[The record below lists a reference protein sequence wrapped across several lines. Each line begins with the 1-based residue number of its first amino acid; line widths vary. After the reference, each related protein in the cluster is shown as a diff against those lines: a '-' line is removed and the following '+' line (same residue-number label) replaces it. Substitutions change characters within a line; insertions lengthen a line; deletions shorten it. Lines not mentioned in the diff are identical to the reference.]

1 LVSKENL
8 MKKYQRLA
16 QQIISQIELGAWLPG
31 DKLPS
36 LREQVASSGMSFM
49 TVGHAYQM
57 LESQGRIVARP
68 QSGYYVASRP
78 TTQQPSPPAQVMR
91 DEVVDINTYI
101 FDVLQASRDPSV
113 VPFASAFPDPRLFP
127 LQQLNRS
134 LANVSKTATAMS
146 VIENLPPG
154 NVDLRHAIAR
164 RYAQQGMNISPEE
177 IVITAGA
184 LEALNL
190 SLQAVT
196 EPGDWVIV
204 ENPCFYGALQAL
216 ERLKLKALSIAT
228 DVRDGID
235 LNALEHALNEYPVK
249 ACWLMT
255 NSQNPLGFTLS
266 TEKKAHLV
274 ALLTRYNVT
283 LIEDDVYS
291 ELYFGREKPLPAKA
305 WDTQDMTL
313 HCSSFSKCLVAGFRI
328 GWVAAGKHAR
338 RIQQLQ
344 LMSTLSTSS
353 PMQLALVDYLATK
366 RYDAHLRR
374 LRRTLAERKQL
385 AWQSLLRH
393 MPAGVKI
400 HHNDSGYFLWLE
412 LPAPLDAGLL
422 SEKALEHHISI
433 APGKMFSTSDAW
445 TPFFRFNTSWAW
457 DEREE
462 QAVSQL
468 GKLISTMME

>member
-1 LVSKENL
+1 
-8 MKKYQRLA
+8 
-16 QQIISQIELGAWLPG
+16 
-31 DKLPS
+31 
-36 LREQVASSGMSFM
+36 MSFM

-78 TTQQPSPPAQVMR
+78 TAQQPAPPAQVMR
-91 DEVVDINTYI
+91 DEAVDINTYI

-216 ERLKLKALSIAT
+216 ERLKLKALSVAT
-228 DVRDGID
+228 DVREG
-235 LNALEHALNEYPVK
+235 
-249 ACWLMT
+249 
-255 NSQNPLGFTLS
+255 
-266 TEKKAHLV
+266 
-274 ALLTRYNVT
+274 
-283 LIEDDVYS
+283 
-291 ELYFGREKPLPAKA
+291 
-305 WDTQDMTL
+305 
-313 HCSSFSKCLVAGFRI
+313 
-328 GWVAAGKHAR
+328 
-338 RIQQLQ
+338 
-344 LMSTLSTSS
+344 
-353 PMQLALVDYLATK
+353 
-366 RYDAHLRR
+366 
-374 LRRTLAERKQL
+374 
-385 AWQSLLRH
+385 
-393 MPAGVKI
+393 
-400 HHNDSGYFLWLE
+400 
-412 LPAPLDAGLL
+412 
-422 SEKALEHHISI
+422 SI
-433 APGKMFSTSDAW
+433 
-445 TPFFRFNTSWAW
+445 
-457 DEREE
+457 
-462 QAVSQL
+462 
-468 GKLISTMME
+468 

>member
-1 LVSKENL
+1 

-16 QQIISQIELGAWLPG
+16 QQIISQIELGVWLPG

-78 TTQQPSPPAQVMR
+78 TAQQPAPPAQVMR
-91 DEVVDINTYI
+91 DEAVDINTYI
-101 FDVLQASRDPSV
+101 FEVLQASRDPSV

-154 NVDLRHAIAR
+154 NAELRHAIAR
-164 RYAQQGMNISPEE
+164 RYAQQGMNISPDE

-216 ERLKLKALSIAT
+216 ERLKLKALSVAT
-228 DVRDGID
+228 DVREGID
-235 LNALEHALNEYPVK
+235 LNALEQALNDYPVK

-255 NSQNPLGFTLS
+255 NGQNPLGFTLS
-266 TEKKAHLV
+266 AEKKRV
-274 ALLTRYNVT
+274 WSR
-283 LIEDDVYS
+283 S
-291 ELYFGREKPLPAKA
+291 
-305 WDTQDMTL
+305 
-313 HCSSFSKCLVAGFRI
+313 
-328 GWVAAGKHAR
+328 
-338 RIQQLQ
+338 
-344 LMSTLSTSS
+344 
-353 PMQLALVDYLATK
+353 
-366 RYDAHLRR
+366 
-374 LRRTLAERKQL
+374 
-385 AWQSLLRH
+385 
-393 MPAGVKI
+393 
-400 HHNDSGYFLWLE
+400 
-412 LPAPLDAGLL
+412 
-422 SEKALEHHISI
+422 
-433 APGKMFSTSDAW
+433 
-445 TPFFRFNTSWAW
+445 
-457 DEREE
+457 
-462 QAVSQL
+462 
-468 GKLISTMME
+468 

>member
-1 LVSKENL
+1 
-8 MKKYQRLA
+8 MKKYQQLA
-16 QQIISQIELGAWLPG
+16 QQMTEQIAHGVWQPG

-36 LREQVASSGMSFM
+36 LREQVANSGMSFM
-49 TVGHAYQM
+49 TVSHAYQL

-68 QSGYYVASRP
+68 QSGYYVAPRMVATRQSAA
-78 TTQQPSPPAQVMR
+78 PAQVMP
-91 DEVVDINTYI
+91 DNAVDINTYI
-101 FDVLQASRDPSV
+101 FEVLQASRNASV
-113 VPFASAFPDPRLFP
+113 LPFASAFPDPKLFP
-127 LQQLNRS
+127 LPQLNRS
-134 LANVSKTATAMS
+134 LAQVSKTATAMS

-154 NVDLRHAIAR
+154 NDELRHAIAR
-164 RYAQQGMNISPEE
+164 RYALQGMTISPDE

-216 ERLKLKALSIAT
+216 ERLRLKALSVAT
-228 DVRDGID
+228 DVKEGID
-235 LNALEHALNEYPVK
+235 LDALVQALQTYPVK

-255 NSQNPLGFTLS
+255 NSQNPLGFTL
-266 TEKKAHLV
+266 TPEKKARLIEILSEH
-274 ALLTRYNVT
+274 NVT

-305 WDTQDMTL
+305 WDKTDMTL
-313 HCSSFSKCLVAGFRI
+313 HCSSFSKCLVPGFRI

-338 RIQQLQ
+338 RIQHLQ

-374 LRRTLAERKQL
+374 LRRQLAERKQL
-385 AWQSLLRH
+385 AWQSLLRSL
-393 MPAGVKI
+393 PPEVQI

-412 LPAPLDAGLL
+412 LPAGGDAGQL
-422 SEKALEHHISI
+422 SARALEHHISI
-433 APGKMFSTSDAW
+433 APGKMFSTTDSWAS
-445 TPFFRFNTSWAW
+445 FFRFNTAW
-457 DEREE
+457 GWGEREDN
-462 QAVSQL
+462 AVETLGHLIRQL
-468 GKLISTMME
+468 IK